1 MDLEVIRALEN
12 ELSRGRDVA
21 LVIITESKGS
31 TPGADN
37 SSMAVLQNDKTVGT
51 VGGGAIEYDLIKE
64 AKKALEENKEKSLD
78 YSLTEKEELKMLCG
92 GQNKAYIKIFRANP
106 KLLIF
111 GAGHVG
117 QKLARIAAKTNFD
130 VKVIDKRDEY
140 KDKKDFED
148 IGEFIT
154 SGPKE
159 YLEDKDFDKNTY
171 IIICTPDYDEKV
183 LEKVLDKN
191 YKYLGMIGSK
201 RKVKKVFDSLERKG
215 FGKDLVKKI
224 HAPVGLDIG
233 DGSVEEIAISIMAEI
248 LAVKN
253 GKKE

>member
-1 MDLEVIRALEN
+1 MDLEVIRAVEKELE
-12 ELSRGRDVA
+12 EGRDVA
-21 LVIITESKGS
+21 LVIITQSKGS

-37 SSMAVLQNDKTVGT
+37 SSMVVLQNEKTIGT
-51 VGGGAIEYDLIKE
+51 VGGGAIEYDLTKE
-64 AKKALEENKEKSLD
+64 ALKALEKNEEKSLD

-130 VKVIDKRDEY
+130 VEVVDKRKDY
-140 KDKKDFED
+140 KEKKDFEN
-148 IGEFIT
+148 IRKFIT
-154 SGPKE
+154 GPKDF
-159 YLEDKDFDKNTY
+159 LKDRDFDQNTY

>member
-1 MDLEVIRALEN
+1 MDLEVIRALEK
-12 ELSRGRDVA
+12 ELEEGRDVA

-37 SSMAVLQNDKTVGT
+37 SSMAVLQNKKTIGT
-51 VGGGAIEYDLIKE
+51 VGGGAIEYDLTKE
-64 AKKALEENKEKSLD
+64 AIKALEKNEEKSLD

-106 KLLIF
+106 KLVIF

-130 VKVIDKRDEY
+130 VEVVDKREDY
-140 KDKKDFED
+140 KDKKDFEN
-148 IGEFIT
+148 IGKFVV
-154 SGPKE
+154 GPKDF
-159 YLEDKDFDKNTY
+159 LKDKDFDQNTY

-183 LEKVLDKN
+183 LEKVLDKT

-201 RKVKKVFDSLERKG
+201 RKVKRVFDSLEDKG
-215 FGKDLVKKI
+215 FDKDLLKKV
-224 HAPVGLDIG
+224 HAPVGFDIG
-233 DGSVEEIAISIMAEI
+233 DGSVEEIAISIMAQI

-253 GKKE
+253 GKEE